1 MSIDFNELFSDYDF
15 LIPNKIEGYIIIRLW
30 QKIKSHEI
38 QEEFSYSD
46 IRNVIDET
54 ASFTNGSTP
63 QTEKILKDLLHYFI
77 KKPPETISKYYLSD
91 YAERFIQLLE
101 TKIQS
106 PYRNFPLK
114 KNFEKYF
121 SVEFEKIEDFEELN
135 RWFIQGFHD
144 TSKRVVI
151 DHIESLQDEIESS
164 IKKLNEI
171 LYSEKL
177 QAIEMVKLFVNEF
190 KNFGLK
196 AEQIREALFLKNET
210 LRSLKNTSDFFYSK
224 IEETKHFQT
233 IEEEKQYQELEYKWQ
248 TANQIKEEVTAFFEN
263 IDKKLLRITNQIVF
277 ASSKLKELEENFQY
291 QSLFKINLK
300 KLLQLV
306 LETSSF
312 DKNEGI
318 LLNKN
323 FPIKGIPFE
332 KIQLFFSPKYEFNIE
347 TGSIGIVPQT
357 NTDYEQAERTK
368 IQNALQVQEKIAS
381 WVDICFARIEKEN
394 ELNYSSVFY
403 EILNSEQNI
412 EIPLQVGFSLFQQ
425 FSNNKDFHV
434 IIDKTIANPNRNDI
448 IIWNMKI
455 NRKEILIHS

>member
-1 MSIDFNELFSDYDF
+1 MNFDFNELFTDYDF
-15 LIPNKIEGYIIIRLW
+15 LIPNKIEGYVIIRLW
-30 QKIKSHEI
+30 QKIKSNEI
-38 QEEFSYSD
+38 QEEFSYYD

-54 ASFTNGSTP
+54 VSFTNGSTP

-77 KKPPETISKYYLSD
+77 KKPPETVSKYYLSD

-101 TKIQS
+101 TKIDS

-121 SVEFEKIEDFEELN
+121 SVEFEEIEDFEELN
-135 RWFIQGFHD
+135 RWFRQGFHD
-144 TSKRVVI
+144 TSKRVI
-151 DHIESLQDEIESS
+151 LDHIESLQDEIESS
-164 IKKLNEI
+164 IKKLNKI
-171 LYSEKL
+171 LYSDEL
-177 QAIEMVKLFVNEF
+177 QAIEMVKLFVDEF

-210 LRSLKNTSDFFYSK
+210 LRSLKNASDFFYSK

-233 IEEEKQYQELEYKWQ
+233 IEEEKRYDELEYKWK

-263 IDKKLLRITNQIVF
+263 LDKKLLRITNQIVF

-306 LETSSF
+306 LETSGF
-312 DKNEGI
+312 DKKEGI
-318 LLNKN
+318 LLHKD
-323 FPIKGIPFE
+323 FPIKGIPYE
-332 KIQLFFSPKYEFNIE
+332 KVQLFFSPKYEFNIE
-347 TGSIGIVPQT
+347 TESLGIIPET
-357 NTDYEQAERTK
+357 NIDYEQAERAK
-368 IQNALQVQEKIAS
+368 IESDLRVQEKIAS
-381 WVDICFARIEKEN
+381 WVDICFSRIQKEKEF
-394 ELNYSSVFY
+394 NYSSVFY
-403 EILNSEQNI
+403 EILDNEQNI

-425 FSNNKDFHV
+425 LSNNKDFDV

-448 IIWNMKI
+448 LTWNMKI
-455 NRKEILIHS
+455 HRKEILIRS

>member
-1 MSIDFNELFSDYDF
+1 MSLDFNELYTDYEF

-30 QKIKSHEI
+30 QKIKSDEI
-38 QEEFSYSD
+38 KEEFSYND
-46 IRNVIDET
+46 IKNIINET
-54 ASFTNGSTP
+54 ASFTSGAIP

-77 KKPPETISKYYLSD
+77 KKPPETVSKYYLSD

-101 TKIQS
+101 TKIDS

-121 SVEFEKIEDFEELN
+121 SVEFEEIEDYEELN
-135 RWFIQGFHD
+135 RWFRQGFHD
-144 TSKRVVI
+144 TSKRVI
-151 DHIESLQDEIESS
+151 LDHIESLQDEIESS

-171 LYSEKL
+171 LYSDEL

-210 LRSLKNTSDFFYSK
+210 LKSLKKASDVFYSK

-233 IEEEKQYQELEYKWQ
+233 IEEEKQYHEIENRWQ
-248 TANQIKEEVTAFFEN
+248 TANQIKEDVAAFFEN

-312 DKNEGI
+312 DKKAGI
-318 LLNKN
+318 LLHKD
-323 FPIKGIPFE
+323 FPVKGIPFE
-332 KIQLFFSPKYEFNIE
+332 KVQLFFSPKYEFNIE
-347 TGSIGIVPQT
+347 TESIGIVPET
-357 NTDYEQAERTK
+357 NTDYEQAERAK
-368 IQNALQVQEKIAS
+368 IENQLRVQEKIAS
-381 WVDICFARIEKEN
+381 WVDVCFSRIEKEN
-394 ELNYSSVFY
+394 EFNYSSVFY
-403 EILNSEQNI
+403 EILDSEQNI

-425 FSNNKDFHV
+425 LSNNKDFDV
-434 IIDKTIANPNRNDI
+434 IIDKAIANPNRNDI
-448 IIWNMKI
+448 LTWNMKI
-455 NRKEILIHS
+455 HRKETLIRS

>member
-1 MSIDFNELFSDYDF
+1 MSLNFNELFSDYDF

-30 QKIKSHEI
+30 QKIKSNEI
-38 QEEFSYSD
+38 QEEFSYND

-54 ASFTNGSTP
+54 ASYTNGSTP

-101 TKIQS
+101 TKIES

-121 SVEFEKIEDFEELN
+121 SVEFEEIEDFEELN
-135 RWFIQGFHD
+135 RWFRQGFHD
-144 TSKRVVI
+144 TSKRVI
-151 DHIESLQDEIESS
+151 LDHIESLQDEIESS

-171 LYSEKL
+171 LYSDTL

-196 AEQIREALFLKNET
+196 SEQIREALFLKNET
-210 LRSLKNTSDFFYSK
+210 LRSLKNASDFFYSK

-233 IEEEKQYQELEYKWQ
+233 IEEEKQYHELEYKWQ
-248 TANQIKEEVTAFFEN
+248 TANQIKEDVIAFFEN

-318 LLNKN
+318 LLHKD
-323 FPIKGIPFE
+323 FPIKGIPYE
-332 KIQLFFSPKYEFNIE
+332 KVQLFFTPKYEFNIE
-347 TGSIGIVPQT
+347 TGSIGIVPKT

-368 IQNALQVQEKIAS
+368 IENALQVQENIAS
-381 WVDICFARIEKEN
+381 WVDICFSRIEKEN

-425 FSNNKDFHV
+425 LSNNKDFDV

-448 IIWNMKI
+448 ITWNMKI
-455 NRKEILIHS
+455 HRKEILIHS

>member
-1 MSIDFNELFSDYDF
+1 MNLDFNELYADYEF

-30 QKIKSHEI
+30 QKIKSDEI
-38 QEEFSYSD
+38 KEEFSYND
-46 IRNVIDET
+46 IKKIINET
-54 ASFTNGSTP
+54 ASFTSGTIP

-77 KKPPETISKYYLSD
+77 KKPPETVSKYYLSD

-101 TKIQS
+101 TKIDS

-121 SVEFEKIEDFEELN
+121 SVEFEEIEDFEELN
-135 RWFIQGFHD
+135 RWFRQGFHD
-144 TSKRVVI
+144 TSKRVI
-151 DHIESLQDEIESS
+151 LDHIESLQDEIESS

-210 LRSLKNTSDFFYSK
+210 LKSLKKASDVFYSK

-233 IEEEKQYQELEYKWQ
+233 IEEEKQYHEIENRWQ
-248 TANQIKEEVTAFFEN
+248 TANHIKEEVAVFFEN

-306 LETSSF
+306 LETSNF
-312 DKNEGI
+312 DKKAGI
-318 LLNKN
+318 LLHKD
-323 FPIKGIPFE
+323 FPVKGIPFE
-332 KIQLFFSPKYEFNIE
+332 KVQFFFSPKYEFNIE
-347 TGSIGIVPQT
+347 TESIGIVPET
-357 NTDYEQAERTK
+357 NTDYEQAERAK
-368 IQNALQVQEKIAS
+368 IENQLRVQEKIAS
-381 WVDICFARIEKEN
+381 WVDVCFSRIEKEN
-394 ELNYSSVFY
+394 EFNYSSVFY
-403 EILNSEQNI
+403 EILDSEQNI

-425 FSNNKDFHV
+425 LSSNKDFDV
-434 IIDKTIANPNRNDI
+434 IIDKAIANPNRNDI
-448 IIWNMKI
+448 LTWNMKI
-455 NRKEILIHS
+455 HRKETLIRS